1 MKFTDII
8 SNMNLDIY
16 PIIALILFLV
26 AFVLIV
32 WGVVKA
38 PRSFSDHQAQLP
50 LEDDFELVNQTTQES
65 KGVSHG

>member
-1 MKFTDII
+1 MKFTDIM

-26 AFVLIV
+26 AFSLIV
-32 WGVVKA
+32 WGVLRT
-38 PRSFSDHQAQLP
+38 PRSISAHQAHLP
-50 LEDDFELVNQTTQES
+50 LEDDAAHIESSNQES

>member
-1 MKFTDII
+1 MTLTDIM
-8 SNMNLDIY
+8 SNINLDVY

-26 AFVLIV
+26 AFGLIV
-32 WGVVKA
+32 WGVIKA

-50 LEDDFELVNQTTQES
+50 LEDDTDFPQDH